1 MNKFARLDYGGRA
14 VVGASLCA
22 AFLWALALG
31 VSPRLHDFVHCH
43 VNGARHVCA
52 ATLIASGSYDHAAHP
67 PLVTSP
73 APAVLS
79 SNILAF
85 AEQWVE
91 SPFRKASILEHAP
104 PAHS

>member
-1 MNKFARLDYGGRA
+1 MNKFARSDYGGRT
-14 VVGASLCA
+14 VVGALLCV
-22 AFLWALALG
+22 AFLSALALS
-31 VSPRLHDFVHCH
+31 VSPRFHDFVHGDANRTQH
-43 VNGARHVCA
+43 ICA
-52 ATLIASGSYDHAAHP
+52 ATLIASGSYDNAAHP

-85 AEQWVE
+85 AEEWVE
-91 SPFRKASILEHAP
+91 SPFHKASILEHAP